1 MKKFTFPEINL
12 GKTNLKMTIENTILI
27 FDKPQIVLEVEFLI
41 KALFLIDSPYYLEPN
56 DFRNLNPFVSD
67 ILVRNLSH

>member
-1 MKKFTFPEINL
+1 MKKFTSPEINL

-41 KALFLIDSPYYLEPN
+41 KALPHRQP
-56 DFRNLNPFVSD
+56 
-67 ILVRNLSH
+67 ILSGAK